1 VRKFVHQYEHSWE
14 YKSKSKAFISVK
26 GHEIIKHIHANTAY
40 AEHKTMQIISYVF
53 GILVTL
59 SYKGDLILNFIYF
72 VFQKLGIYSSIRV
85 ELLAL
90 FDGLMIQ
97 SSNFL

>member
-59 SYKGDLILNFIYF
+59 SYKGDLILKNLFI
-72 VFQKLGIYSSIRV
+72 
-85 ELLAL
+85 L
-90 FDGLMIQ
+90 FFK
-97 SSNFL
+97 S